1 MTEFQLPA
9 YLQNKPSRGI
19 AQALTA
25 VLGVG
30 SPPFLSIMNSRFTLV
45 DSTGAEH
52 PVATFDPAMGVYIDC
67 VIIDALE
74 FTSKI
79 FYDKAFDPNASQ
91 YEPPACFSD
100 NGVGPS
106 RNAAKPQAPTCAAC
120 PHGAWGSKT
129 SAVSGK
135 GVKACSDIQKL
146 AILVPGYE
154 MPFLLRLPPNS
165 RTNFRGYVNKFAG
178 QQIDLCDVTTR
189 ISFEQGVI
197 GTLQF
202 AAVGLI
208 DEPTYVQREKL
219 AAAKATDSMIGRT
232 DLPRQ
237 EALAAPAAQPQIAA
251 VQGHPGQESA
261 PIGGAPFQPFAAPP
275 ASAPMQAPMQAPVQ
289 QAPVQQEAVQQP
301 PKQRQR
307 RSAAAAPAQP
317 APTAAPFMPPAQA
330 PAAAPAPGPQGAPA
344 NFGIQQAGAPDPAL
358 QQALGALFGPK

>member
-1 MTEFQLPA
+1 MTDFQLPA

-19 AQALTA
+19 ASALTA

-106 RNAAKPQAPTCAAC
+106 RNAAKPQSNTCAAC

-146 AILVPGYE
+146 AILVAGYE

-237 EALAAPAAQPQIAA
+237 EALAAPAAQPQIGAQ
-251 VQGHPGQESA
+251 QGHPAEA
-261 PIGGAPFQPFAAPP
+261 AAIGGAPFQPFVTPP
-275 ASAPMQAPMQAPVQ
+275 ASAPMQAPVQ
-289 QAPVQQEAVQQP
+289 QQPVQQEAVQQP

-307 RSAAAAPAQP
+307 RSAQAAPAQA
-317 APTAAPFMPPAQA
+317 APTAAPFMPQQAQA
-330 PAAAPAPGPQGAPA
+330 PAMTTAAPAPQGAPA